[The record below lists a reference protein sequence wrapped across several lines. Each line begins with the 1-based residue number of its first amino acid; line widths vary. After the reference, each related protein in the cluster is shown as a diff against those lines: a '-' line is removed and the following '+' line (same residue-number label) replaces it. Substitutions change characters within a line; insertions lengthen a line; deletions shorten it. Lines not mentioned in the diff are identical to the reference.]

1 MKVLSLYT
9 SHLLLGLGPYGH
21 KCWSHVRCFEQCLLP
36 KKAKI
41 SSLADGTPLSHSFVG
56 RGHLLLRLLCLTVL
70 ILGFS
75 CAAKAQE
82 MPGQL
87 LSLEEYLEAVVRN
100 HPTSRR
106 AALLRSEAAAARTL
120 AAGSFDP
127 LLFTDYETK
136 TFKGTEYWRI
146 GEGGLLLPTMGGLE
160 FSAGYRWAS
169 GDFLNSE
176 FELPARGQ
184 AFAGL
189 KANLLQGL
197 LTDERRTALNKAKLL
212 EQWNEIEIAAIQND
226 LIYDASLAYIQWAY
240 YQVQKEII
248 NDGLALAADR
258 LIQTRQGFRAGELP
272 ALDTLETFIILQ
284 ERQTELAKVEA
295 ELVYARTLA
304 NQFLW
309 NEQTDLTNLYPS
321 SMPIST
327 TALQLTP
334 AFEANGSIANNPD
347 LIAYDFK
354 LQDIEIERRLKAQKQ
369 LPKLSLKYELLA
381 DVFDFTPSAGPGET
395 QGVGDFLLQDNKF
408 GINFSMP
415 LFMRQARG
423 DLQLNEIKRQ
433 QTELDRRQKEAD
445 LGLKLAQFDVQ
456 IQLQRDQL
464 QVTRSMVNNY
474 QRLLEAEQIKFNLG
488 ESSVFLLNA
497 RESKLLDARLKLAKI
512 ETDLAQ
518 ARASRRYIL
527 GGPPQ

>member
-1 MKVLSLYT
+1 MKAF
-9 SHLLLGLGPYGH
+9 LLHISQLQFGSRGSSVPY
-21 KCWSHVRCFEQCLLP
+21 SEQCCSP
-36 KKAKI
+36 
-41 SSLADGTPLSHSFVG
+41 
-56 RGHLLLRLLCLTVL
+56 LRLLSLP
-70 ILGFS
+70 ILLLAFAMPLS
-75 CAAKAQE
+75 AQE
-82 MPGQL
+82 APLPGQL

-100 HPTSRR
+100 HPTSLR

-120 AAGSFDP
+120 AGGSFDP

-136 TFKGTEYWRI
+136 TFKGSEYWRI

-212 EQWNEIEIAAIQND
+212 EQWNEVEIAVIQND

-248 NDGLALAADR
+248 SDGLALAADR
-258 LIQTRQGFRAGELP
+258 LIQTRQGFLAGELP

-295 ELVYARTLA
+295 ELVYARALT

-321 SMPIST
+321 SRPIST
-327 TALQLTP
+327 TALQLAP
-334 AFEANGSIANNPD
+334 AFEATGNIANNPN
-347 LIAYDFK
+347 LRAYDFK

-381 DVFDFTPSAGPGET
+381 EVFDFTPSAAPGET
-395 QGVGDFLLQDNKF
+395 LGVGDFLLQDNKF

-415 LFMRQARG
+415 IFMRQARG

-433 QTELDRRQKEAD
+433 QTELDRRQKTGE
-445 LGLKLAQFDVQ
+445 LTLKLAQFETQ
-456 IQLQRDQL
+456 IELQRDQL
-464 QVTRSMVNNY
+464 QVTSSMVNNY

-488 ESSVFLLNA
+488 ESSVFLLNT

-512 ETDLAQ
+512 EADLAK